1 MNRRLRRHAQGASE
15 EGFTLLEVLVALAIV
30 AVALAACVRA
40 AGQMAT
46 QNAALRDRSLA
57 LISAQNMLAE
67 IRVQRIFPP
76 VGQMRSACP
85 QGTQNMTCE
94 RIVTAT
100 ANRGFRQ
107 VTVRVLAQTDGAPLT
122 SLRGLATAWP

>member
-1 MNRRLRRHAQGASE
+1 MNARLPHTAQGE
-15 EGFTLLEVLVALAIV
+15 LQDGFTLLEVLVALTIV

-40 AGQMAT
+40 AGQMAG
-46 QNAALRDRSLA
+46 QNASLRDRSLA

-67 IRVQRIFPP
+67 IRVQRIFPAP
-76 VGQMRSACP
+76 GETRSDCS
-85 QGTQNMTCE
+85 QGLQAMTCE

-107 VTVRVLAQTDGAPLT
+107 VVVRVRAQSDGAPLA